1 MYRYVQ
7 LQFTFEEPLFLF
19 LNKVF
24 KNKIGYRL
32 GGRKT
37 HASGKEDG
45 VLGGAKGDYESPL
58 GCTVSRSSY
67 ISEKTL
73 LAGVSEIPPPPALIL
88 DHFEYKTS
96 ANSVFKFVIFK
107 CAMVPHSF

>member
-73 LAGVSEIPPPPALIL
+73 LAGVSAIPSPL
-88 DHFEYKTS
+88 
-96 ANSVFKFVIFK
+96 NSRQL
-107 CAMVPHSF
+107 